1 MARPFLIIELCGD
14 CARAGYYPGGDAKT
28 SYASVPASA
37 GTKETVAALLE
48 ALGEKVKSALG
59 SCSVY
64 LSVPPG
70 SVITRV
76 VNVPVDKREK
86 INDML
91 PFELDGLL
99 SVDTEEVVMD
109 NIPLGEGKAIAVAM
123 EKTTL
128 AQYLSALGGLGM
140 DPAWVG
146 VAGLSMPRLLG
157 SLYGNAGTKAF
168 VGEDFIS
175 VSTGARPVYFSAY
188 SAVAGL
194 KLNLSYLEAEGIKID
209 SVYGTARSLAGVER
223 VLPGVPATEVAPP
236 DGLAPEAAAISALAS
251 DVKKGSIAQSVN
263 LRKGEFE
270 YTKEKAAGRKKLRLT
285 FVLAMVVAVLLLG
298 DAYLRYMTLHSE
310 LATYKKSLRAAY
322 TELFPNERIEIGEL
336 YQLSAKLKT
345 MEKQTALVNGRPSVL
360 DVMNGFVRAAGK
372 DPALGIRVTEMSIAE
387 GHVKA
392 TGEAASF
399 DAANR
404 FKELLSR
411 DKTFKSVQ
419 ISDLKSKAG
428 SGAAFSLS
436 ISVI

>member
-1 MARPFLIIELCGD
+1 M
-14 CARAGYYPGGDAKT
+14 
-28 SYASVPASA
+28 
-37 GTKETVAALLE
+37 
-48 ALGEKVKSALG
+48 
-59 SCSVY
+59 
-64 LSVPPG
+64 
-70 SVITRV
+70 
-76 VNVPVDKREK
+76 
-86 INDML
+86 
-91 PFELDGLL
+91 
-99 SVDTEEVVMD
+99 
-109 NIPLGEGKAIAVAM
+109 
-123 EKTTL
+123 
-128 AQYLSALGGLGM
+128 
-140 DPAWVG
+140 
-146 VAGLSMPRLLG
+146 
-157 SLYGNAGTKAF
+157 
-168 VGEDFIS
+168 
-175 VSTGARPVYFSAY
+175 
-188 SAVAGL
+188 
-194 KLNLSYLEAEGIKID
+194 
-209 SVYGTARSLAGVER
+209 
-223 VLPGVPATEVAPP
+223 PGVPATEVAPP

-285 FVLAMVVAVLLLG
+285 FVMVVAVLLLG

-360 DVMNGFVRAAGK
+360 DVINAFVRAAGK

-428 SGAAFSLS
+428 AGAAFSLS